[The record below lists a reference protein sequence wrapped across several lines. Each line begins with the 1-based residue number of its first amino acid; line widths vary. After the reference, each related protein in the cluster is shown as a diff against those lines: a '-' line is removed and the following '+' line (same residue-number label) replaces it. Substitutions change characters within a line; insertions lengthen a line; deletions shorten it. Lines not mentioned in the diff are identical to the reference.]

1 MNNTGEVD
9 SSSAAAVEAPAHAV
23 PADTAAP
30 PVPAPA
36 STTTTGNTI
45 GHDISAVSGAALG
58 SLLGYVKEFG
68 TPHQSARA
76 GTILDCLS
84 SLGKH
89 PTLLHNTRSTT
100 GSNTT
105 DEDPKDVN
113 ALENL
118 RKIGGTSDDGDID
131 CPAIRQHLYEIAG
144 DWLWAHACNDFRHK
158 IAKDAAVPPDL
169 REEALRLSKPISMD
183 DEKILNH
190 ENAKER
196 GYFSFSGYAF
206 PGSEAY
212 YDEEDEVSD
221 V

>member
-9 SSSAAAVEAPAHAV
+9 SSSAAVEAPAHAV

-45 GHDISAVSGAALG
+45 GNDISAVSGAALG

-89 PTLLHNTRSTT
+89 PTLLHNTKSTT

-105 DEDPKDVN
+105 DEDPRDVN
-113 ALENL
+113 ASV
-118 RKIGGTSDDGDID
+118 SDDGDID

-183 DEKILNH
+183 DEKILND

-206 PGSEAY
+206 PGSETY

>member
-9 SSSAAAVEAPAHAV
+9 SSSAAVEAPAHAV
-23 PADTAAP
+23 PADPAAP

-45 GHDISAVSGAALG
+45 GNDISAVSGAALG

-89 PTLLHNTRSTT
+89 PTLLHDTRSTT

-105 DEDPKDVN
+105 DEDPRDVN
-113 ALENL
+113 ALEKL

-183 DEKILNH
+183 DEKILND

>member
-9 SSSAAAVEAPAHAV
+9 SSSAAVEAPAHAV

-45 GHDISAVSGAALG
+45 GNDISAVSGAALG

-113 ALENL
+113 ALEKL
-118 RKIGGTSDDGDID
+118 RKIGDTSNDGDID

-158 IAKDAAVPPDL
+158 IAKDAAIPPDL

-183 DEKILNH
+183 DEKILND

-206 PGSEAY
+206 PGSETY

>member
-1 MNNTGEVD
+1 M
-9 SSSAAAVEAPAHAV
+9 PCLL
-23 PADTAAP
+23 TAAP

>member
-1 MNNTGEVD
+1 MTNTGEVD
-9 SSSAAAVEAPAHAV
+9 SSSAAVEAPAHAV

-45 GHDISAVSGAALG
+45 GNGISAVSGAALG

-105 DEDPKDVN
+105 DEDPRDVN
-113 ALENL
+113 ASV
-118 RKIGGTSDDGDID
+118 SDDGDID

-183 DEKILNH
+183 DEKILND